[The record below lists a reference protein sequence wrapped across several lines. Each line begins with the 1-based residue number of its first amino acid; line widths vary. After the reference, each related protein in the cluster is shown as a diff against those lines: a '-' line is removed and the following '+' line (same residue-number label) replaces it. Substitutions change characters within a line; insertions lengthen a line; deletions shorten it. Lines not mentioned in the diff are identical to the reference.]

1 MAIGRSKRSALIL
14 LCSASFIAVMDT
26 TIVSIALPSMRQ
38 AVGLSAAGS
47 QWVLNAYALV
57 FGGLL
62 LLFGRV
68 ADLYGRVRLFAVGL
82 AVFIVGLVI
91 AGLASAPLILIVG
104 RGVQGLGAAAF
115 VPASLSLLTV
125 TFSEED
131 ERNRAVG
138 FYGAMAALGFVVGM
152 VGGGVITELWGWRWV
167 FLINVPIAMA
177 TLLPSRR
184 LLHDRRNTSAARQ
197 LDVLGAVSV
206 TAGLILLIYA
216 MTSVPGEG
224 WSVPT
229 LVTGVLG
236 CALLAGFVA
245 VEKRHPAPL
254 VPLDLVT
261 TRPVLIPNAAIALQS
276 MIGIAWLYVLTLY
289 FQEVIGTGPLK
300 AGMLF
305 VPMTLASLIAAP
317 IAGRLGSRIGIRAT
331 AITGLTLLGC
341 GIAAMMAGMS
351 AGGSIALLLA
361 GSAVGEAGFMLSNVS
376 LVVAGTSGL
385 DDDKSGLAAGLLKHL
400 DAAGEWMGARCRGPR
415 SGGEPA

>member
-1 MAIGRSKRSALIL
+1 
-14 LCSASFIAVMDT
+14 
-26 TIVSIALPSMRQ
+26 
-38 AVGLSAAGS
+38 
-47 QWVLNAYALV
+47 
-57 FGGLL
+57 
-62 LLFGRV
+62 
-68 ADLYGRVRLFAVGL
+68 
-82 AVFIVGLVI
+82 
-91 AGLASAPLILIVG
+91 
-104 RGVQGLGAAAF
+104 
-115 VPASLSLLTV
+115 
-125 TFSEED
+125 
-131 ERNRAVG
+131 
-138 FYGAMAALGFVVGM
+138 
-152 VGGGVITELWGWRWV
+152 
-167 FLINVPIAMA
+167 
-177 TLLPSRR
+177 
-184 LLHDRRNTSAARQ
+184 
-197 LDVLGAVSV
+197 
-206 TAGLILLIYA
+206 LILLIYA
-216 MTSVPGEG
+216 MTSVPSVG

-229 LVTGVLG
+229 LATGVLG

-385 DDDKSGLAAGLLKHL
+385 DDKSGLAAGLLNTSTQL
-400 DAAGEWMGARCRGPR
+400 GNGWGLGVVALIVAANLPDGDPDPGSYADALRWGMFACICCCALALILVARGLYSRQKAAVATR
-415 SGGEPA
+415 